1 MVAAI
6 WAALC
11 ATSAV
16 LLVRIYANT
25 LGIPM
30 AARMPIMVTT
40 TINSTRVKPRCLR
53 NDVVGILYL
62 PAILCLA
69 SADTEFIGTR
79 VNARL
84 MLWIMRSRQVERLA
98 EPAKA

>member
-1 MVAAI
+1 
-6 WAALC
+6 
-11 ATSAV
+11 
-16 LLVRIYANT
+16 
-25 LGIPM
+25 
-30 AARMPIMVTT
+30 
-40 TINSTRVKPRCLR
+40 LR

-98 EPAKA
+98 EPAKARPPGSKPICVLVNPC